1 MLRLFCCKSAQ
12 YVELISNQ
20 VITAPTQPFGP
31 GYDVL
36 FDSEI
41 PVIGWK
47 DVRVWVHVFVEN
59 YETTPVTSATKLE
72 LRFMHNFVG
81 ANSFDYE
88 KVTLPYNNVT
98 SYINGYSIQPIIGS
112 KLRLLCHPINLPAG
126 PYRVSVTYLLV
137 R

>member
-1 MLRLFCCKSAQ
+1 
-12 YVELISNQ
+12 
-20 VITAPTQPFGP
+20 
-31 GYDVL
+31 
-36 FDSEI
+36 
-41 PVIGWK
+41 
-47 DVRVWVHVFVEN
+47 VRVWVHVFVEN

-126 PYRVSVTYLLV
+126 PYRVSVTYLLA